1 MTAFPIVKEGWP
13 FIGVMICVTAFVAV
27 VVNGYWA
34 ILPAVVCCFF
44 TYFFRIPPRIVE
56 YNPFH
61 LLSPADGKVMSI
73 TDVHEDEYLGEDGKK
88 VTIFLSPFDVHVN
101 RSPMEGTIKF
111 QQYVCGRFRPA
122 YKAIAAW
129 ENERHAIGIE
139 SEHCRILVTQVA
151 GILAR
156 RIVSWVT
163 LGTDLQ
169 QGQLYGM
176 IKFGSC
182 TEIIVPNNVDIL
194 VHKGQR
200 VRAGVT
206 IIGRISS

>member
-44 TYFFRIPPRIVE
+44 TYFFRNPPRKVE

-194 VHKGQR
+194 VRQGQR

>member
-44 TYFFRIPPRIVE
+44 TYFFRNPPRKVE

-156 RIVSWVT
+156 RVVSWVT

-194 VHKGQR
+194 VRQGQR

>member
-44 TYFFRIPPRIVE
+44 TYFFRNPPRKVE

-194 VHKGQR
+194 VHRGQR